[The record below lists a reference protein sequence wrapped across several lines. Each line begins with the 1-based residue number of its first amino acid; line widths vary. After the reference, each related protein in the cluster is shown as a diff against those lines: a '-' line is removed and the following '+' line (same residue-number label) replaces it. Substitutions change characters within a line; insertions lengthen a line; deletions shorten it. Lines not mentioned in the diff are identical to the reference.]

1 MNKSNEEID
10 KIIYETLSREEAD
23 FYNQLGEQSMMEM
36 ALDVYTGKDKWLKI
50 LLAILTFTFFAVF
63 IYCTFQ
69 FFHTEVIAE
78 MIRWLAIGLLFFGLT
93 MSLKIW
99 QWMQME
105 RNAILREIRRIEL
118 QLSTIVKKMQ

>member
-69 FFHTEVIAE
+69 FFNTEVIAE